1 MLNPTDGH
9 IIAGVVLDGHRFS
22 GKMRGAQ
29 LLQLAVDP
37 RKTED
42 LGQVASSTEL
52 EALRRMRMEV
62 QRLFEGAKAKNVEP
76 YANYIVGV
84 TNGQSGMTPS
94 IILFT
99 EHELPVHEKD
109 DGTAFLQI
117 PYGAQVVAIDGE
129 TQLAARF
136 VAANI
141 DPRTK
146 TEFVPVLVCH
156 GRSTDWARQVFH
168 DLNLLGVRPNAAVGI
183 SMDARDPLTFVAR
196 QVEQRV
202 AFFKGRI
209 NTVRRQLRKSD
220 PHVVTITG
228 LRGACVTLAE
238 GIGGVKY
245 GARPV
250 YINQADVPKI
260 VDIASEWFS
269 AVADTIG
276 AAIEDRKRTVA
287 GAPPVLAA
295 IGAMGHELVK
305 IDDAELRTVRR
316 QELLDKLQQ
325 VRWDKSKAWEGIAG
339 KFSPKGNFSMGGSKE
354 TAYAV
359 YSALTDRSSEG
370 YNQIRM
376 TAAAA

>member
-42 LGQVASSTEL
+42 LEQVSASTDL
-52 EALRRMRMEV
+52 ESLRKMRTEV

-76 YANYIVGV
+76 YANYIVAV
-84 TNGQSGMTPS
+84 NAGQDGMTPP

-99 EHELPVHEKD
+99 ESELPIYEKE

-136 VAANI
+136 QAGKINSS
-141 DPRTK
+141 TK

-156 GRSTDWARQVFH
+156 GRNIAWARQVFH

-183 SMDARDPLTFVAR
+183 SMDARDPLTYVAR
-196 QVEQRV
+196 QVEQRL
-202 AFFKGRI
+202 AFFSGRV
-209 NTVRRQLRKSD
+209 NTVRRQLKKSD
-220 PHVVTITG
+220 LHVVTITG
-228 LRGACVTLAE
+228 LRGGCVTLAE

-250 YINQADVPKI
+250 ILAQAEVPRIIDV
-260 VDIASEWFS
+260 ATEWFG
-269 AVADTIG
+269 AVVDAIG
-276 AAIEDRKRTVA
+276 PAIEDRARTVA
-287 GAPPVLAA
+287 GSPPVLAA
-295 IGAMGHELVK
+295 IGAVGHELVK
-305 IDDAELRTVRR
+305 IEDPLVRAAR
-316 QELLDKLQQ
+316 RRELLDKLLS

-339 KFSPKGNFSMGGSKE
+339 KFSAKGKFSIGGSKE

-359 YSALTDRSSEG
+359 YGALTDSTTEG
-370 YNQIRM
+370 FAKIRIS
-376 TAAAA
+376 AAAA